1 MAPRANWKGF
11 LRLGA
16 VSCAVSLFT
25 AVGESDDEIHFNMVN
40 RKTGHRLKRQFI
52 DSETEKPVDRDDQ
65 VKGYE
70 TDADTY
76 IVLTQEEIEAAVPD
90 STKVI
95 ELENFVPCGQVE
107 RLAVERPYYLAPS
120 DQAAT
125 EAFDVIKEAMRR
137 ANVAGLGRTVLFRRD
152 RVLMLYPEGPGM
164 IANLLHFDYEVRDE
178 DEYFSEIPHLK
189 IDPEML
195 ELGKHIIKGKVGKF
209 DPAAFEDRYEQALI
223 ELIRAKQRG
232 EKIKPLPAPMA
243 TNVVDL
249 REALRLSAGVK
260 TKATAAKSGR
270 KRKAAPGKPASTRSS
285 KRKSA

>member
-1 MAPRANWKGF
+1 MAPRANWKGY
-11 LRLGA
+11 LRVGA

-40 RKTGHRLKRQFI
+40 RKSGHRLKRQFI
-52 DSETEKPVDRDDQ
+52 DSETEEPVDRDDQ

-70 TDADTY
+70 TDRGTY

-90 STKVI
+90 STKVL
-95 ELENFVPCGQVE
+95 EVENFVPCGQVE

-120 DQAAT
+120 DQVAT
-125 EAFDVIKEAMRR
+125 EAFGVIKEAMRQ

-164 IANLLHFDYEVRDE
+164 IANLLHFDYEMRDE
-178 DEYFSEIPHLK
+178 AQYFGDIPDLK

-195 ELGKHIIKGKVGKF
+195 ELGKHIIKGKIGKF
-209 DPAAFEDRYEQALI
+209 GPAAFEDRYEHALI

-232 EKIKPLPAPMA
+232 EKVKPLPTPKA

-260 TKATAAKSGR
+260 PTAAASKSGR
-270 KRKAAPGKPASTRSS
+270 KRKAAPAKPAPTRSS